1 MVSEF
6 TEGSNPRV
14 LEPRGSDSD
23 APLDGIRDRQRYGLD
38 ILSIYGPEVK
48 QLALVT
54 VRVPEYLRKEMR
66 KLRSVNWSALL
77 REAIQTRVELE
88 QQVTKDMERVRRGSR
103 RADAVRREIRR
114 RHGYIDFD
122 SAETI
127 RYWRE
132 RRSRG
137 ISRTPQLH

>member
-1 MVSEF
+1 M
-6 TEGSNPRV
+6 
-14 LEPRGSDSD
+14 LERTGCDSD
-23 APLDGIRDRQRYGLD
+23 PLLGGIDNRQAYRLD
-38 ILSIYGPEVK
+38 ILSIYDREVK
-48 QLALVT
+48 LLALVT
-54 VRVPEYLRKEMR
+54 VRVPEQLRKEMR

-88 QQVTKDMERVRRGSR
+88 QQVTKDLERVRKGSR
-103 RADAVRREIRR
+103 RADAVRREISK

-132 RRSRG
+132 ARSRG

>member
-1 MVSEF
+1 M
-6 TEGSNPRV
+6 
-14 LEPRGSDSD
+14 LERTGCGSD
-23 APLDGIRDRQRYGLD
+23 PLLGGIDNRQAYRLD
-38 ILSIYGPEVK
+38 ILGIYGREVGL
-48 QLALVT
+48 LALVT
-54 VRVPEYLRKEMR
+54 VRVPEQLRKEMR

-77 REAIQTRVELE
+77 REAIQTRIELE
-88 QQVTKDMERVRRGSR
+88 QQVTKDLERVRKGSR
-103 RADAVRREIRR
+103 RADAVRREIRK

-132 RRSRG
+132 TRSRG